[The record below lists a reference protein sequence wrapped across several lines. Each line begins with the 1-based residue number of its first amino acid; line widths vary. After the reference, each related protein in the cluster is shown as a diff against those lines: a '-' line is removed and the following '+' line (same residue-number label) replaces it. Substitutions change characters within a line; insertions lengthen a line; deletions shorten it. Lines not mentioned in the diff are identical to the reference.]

1 MESESLVQNN
11 NQRKATSSK
20 NEQTHHTNECNSS
33 PVFEIIDAMLLQQ
46 ESLIVQQKSALEKML
61 TEPVQRLQDISIP
74 QHNVWKSED
83 MKEIIQVTRN
93 IKEMTALLKTK
104 NKCLKDYLNDAYS
117 IK

>member
-11 NQRKATSSK
+11 NQRKSTSSK
-20 NEQTHHTNECNSS
+20 NEQTQTNERNSS

-46 ESLIVQQKSALEKML
+46 QSLIVQQKSALEKML

-93 IKEMTALLKTK
+93 IKEMTALLKAK
-104 NKCLKDYLNDAYS
+104 NKSLKDYLNDTYS

>member
-11 NQRKATSSK
+11 NQRNTTSSK
-20 NEQTHHTNECNSS
+20 NEQTHMNECNSS

-74 QHNVWKSED
+74 QRNVWKSED